1 MTNAMQGLLHSVLSK
16 KRLMPTH
23 STEVLAS
30 DVNSVTECNR
40 FVYFTP
46 SRCII
51 TVWKTFFSLT
61 LPLGVT
67 LLFKQQ
73 WQQSLKDLRG
83 LDLTIY
89 PTPTTV
95 NLTRLKSVQSIS
107 YKTYLT
113 TWATHASNSISHPVR
128 NDRVF
133 CWCVGGVGCR
143 AKFKTA
149 NLQKYPNER

>member
-46 SRCII
+46 SHCII

-73 WQQSLKDLRG
+73 WQQSFNALSVLVQMHSQ
-83 LDLTIY
+83 TC
-89 PTPTTV
+89 

-113 TWATHASNSISHPVR
+113 TWATLASNSISHPVR

-133 CWCVGGVGCR
+133 CWYVGVMVCR

>member
-73 WQQSLKDLRG
+73 WQQSFNALSVLVRMHFQ
-83 LDLTIY
+83 TS
-89 PTPTTV
+89 
-95 NLTRLKSVQSIS
+95 NLTQLKSVQSIS

-113 TWATHASNSISHPVR
+113 TWATLASNSISHPVR

-133 CWCVGGVGCR
+133 CWYVGLMVCR
-143 AKFKTA
+143 AKSKRA